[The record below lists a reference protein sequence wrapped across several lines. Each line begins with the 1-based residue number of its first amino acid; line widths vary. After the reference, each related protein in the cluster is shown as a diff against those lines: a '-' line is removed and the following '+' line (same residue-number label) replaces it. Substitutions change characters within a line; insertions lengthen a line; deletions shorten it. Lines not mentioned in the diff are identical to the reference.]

1 MSNLHTSPYLINTF
15 GCSFSLIELFY
26 FFLLIIAIVQG
37 KKLLKDGKEY
47 TYNSEI
53 RVGTGTMD
61 YAPHLA
67 GTVYRMKT
75 RVQTSNNAKTL
86 NLEVG
91 IP

>member
-1 MSNLHTSPYLINTF
+1 MNNPHSSPYLINTF
-15 GCSFSLIELFY
+15 SCILSLIGRFY
-26 FFLLIIAIVQG
+26 FFLLIIAVVQG

-75 RVQTSNNAKTL
+75 RLQTSNNAKTL